1 MTENS
6 SDIWMEVPRSNVYTV
21 PEWYFDTLPGHI
33 MSHIRFSATLQTPQQ
48 TPYQV
53 PTGYFDALSSRIL
66 SQVHLQAG
74 ASQQTVAGNK
84 EVYQELQQLAPLLN
98 TISKQPVFSIP
109 ENYFEVQLQMP
120 VTVADTSTLRTLRVV
135 RKVNSWLRYSAAAV
149 VAGIMV
155 TAAFV
160 FTDNGGPAGN
170 TSGNSTV
177 KTGKS
182 LDVKKEVSVL
192 SEDEIVNYLSTHP
205 STADVSTSVTSVSPD
220 IQHIVNDISEEEI
233 RQYLKENSDPGEG
246 LAKGI

>member
-6 SDIWMEVPRSNVYTV
+6 DILKEVPGRNVYTV
-21 PEWYFDTLPGHI
+21 PEMYFDTLSGQI
-33 MSHIRFSATLQTPQQ
+33 MAHIRLCSVLQAPQQ

-66 SQVHLQAG
+66 SQVHSPQAG
-74 ASQQTVAGNK
+74 ASQQTVAGNN

-109 ENYFEVQLQMP
+109 ENYFQAQPQIPAEKAVLRSFPVARKINKWLQ
-120 VTVADTSTLRTLRVV
+120 
-135 RKVNSWLRYSAAAV
+135 YSAAAV
-149 VAGIMV
+149 AAGIMI
-155 TAAFV
+155 TAAFML
-160 FTDNGGPAGN
+160 TDNSQPTGD
-170 TSGNSTV
+170 STV
-177 KTGKS
+177 KS
-182 LDVKKEVSVL
+182 ARAMDVKKEVSVL

-205 STADVSTSVTSVSPD
+205 STHEAGTSVTSVSPD

-233 RQYLKENSDPGEG
+233 RQYLKENSEPGEG